1 MTAARDSISNS
12 YPRCGTL
19 AAFPLIPA
27 VVLVAMRIMKVMLR
41 AYDKRAELF
50 AFVTLVMVL
59 AIGTLAKFDAAALLF
74 HHGH

>member
-1 MTAARDSISNS
+1 MRQ
-12 YPRCGTL
+12 L

-27 VVLVAMRIMKVMLR
+27 FVPVAMRIMKVMLR
-41 AYDKRAELF
+41 TYDKRAELS
-50 AFVTLVMVL
+50 AFLMLVMVL

>member
-1 MTAARDSISNS
+1 MRQ
-12 YPRCGTL
+12 L

-27 VVLVAMRIMKVMLR
+27 FVLVAMRIMKVMLR
-41 AYDKRAELF
+41 TYDKRAELS
-50 AFVTLVMVL
+50 AFLMLVMVL